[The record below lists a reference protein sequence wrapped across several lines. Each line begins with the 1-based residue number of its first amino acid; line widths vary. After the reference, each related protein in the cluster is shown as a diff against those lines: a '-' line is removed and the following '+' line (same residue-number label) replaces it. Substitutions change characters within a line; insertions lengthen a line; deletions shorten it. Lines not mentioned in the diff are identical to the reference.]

1 MQYRIWIYLIDFG
14 RAYHVYQAFKL
25 GNSSTIGCIRTMV
38 MVMINGLGS
47 TWRHFTT
54 QHPTRNRHLGLSKHG
69 GTHQNHAIFMG
80 KHDPS
85 KSKSITKIRQSS
97 SITKI
102 HQNSNKVP
110 ITISSLFLEPPIFPI
125 SLPFASR
132 MKAGQSARAS
142 NSSERG
148 EGPARQRRRALPT
161 WQIRVDLL
169 WTFGDG
175 DWNSWYLKMFLFHRG
190 NDDLTFI

>member
-14 RAYHVYQAFKL
+14 RVCHVYQAFKL

-38 MVMINGLGS
+38 MVMINDLGS
-47 TWRHFTT
+47 TWQHFTT
-54 QHPTRNRHLGLSKHG
+54 QHPTRNRHLGFSKHG

-102 HQNSNKVP
+102 HQNSNNVP
-110 ITISSLFLEPPIFPI
+110 ITISTIQYPICG
-125 SLPFASR
+125 ASHLSHIFR
-132 MKAGQSARAS
+132 HPSPRAW
-142 NSSERG
+142 
-148 EGPARQRRRALPT
+148 RRANRLAPAT
-161 WQIRVDLL
+161 ALSAAKVQPGRGAGRYPPGR
-169 WTFGDG
+169 FGWIFFDF
-175 DWNSWYLKMFLFHRG
+175 WRWRLKIVVPK
-190 NDDLTFI
+190 NDPFS